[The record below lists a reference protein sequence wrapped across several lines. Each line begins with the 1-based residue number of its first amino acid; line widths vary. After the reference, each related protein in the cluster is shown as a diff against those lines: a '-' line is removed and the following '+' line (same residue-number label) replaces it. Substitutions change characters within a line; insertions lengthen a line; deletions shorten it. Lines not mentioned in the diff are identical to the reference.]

1 MQERVH
7 AVESGAREPAPRT
20 AVVAP
25 DGTSSGGRPRLFRR
39 LRGGA
44 AATWLRGRWDIL
56 LNSRLPGVHQLS
68 HATATDRYPA
78 LFGAVAHLAGARA
91 GAPRRILSFGCSS
104 GEECATLARYFPDAE
119 IVGADISPRVLRT
132 ARRTWRHL
140 DRVRFVSTA
149 DLFAGAESFDLVFA
163 MSVLCRHRDT
173 QHATRSDD
181 IYPFAQFE
189 ATAGALARRVRPGG
203 MLVIFNANYR
213 FEDTASADGFEPVA
227 VDCRT
232 DDRLMNVRVRLF
244 APDGLVLPDQSQAHV
259 VFRRAA

>member
-1 MQERVH
+1 MRERVH
-7 AVESGAREPAPRT
+7 AMESDTREPA
-20 AVVAP
+20 AHAAAP
-25 DGTSSGGRPRLFRR
+25 GASAGGRPRFLRR
-39 LRGGA
+39 LRGGTA
-44 AATWLRGRWDIL
+44 AQWLRGQWDIL

-68 HATATDRYPA
+68 HATATDRYPG
-78 LFGAVAHLAGARA
+78 LFGAVADLARPQAA
-91 GAPRRILSFGCSS
+91 APRRILSFGCSS

-119 IVGADISPRVLRT
+119 IVGADISPRVLRA

-140 DRVRFVSTA
+140 ERVRFVSTA
-149 DLFAGAESFDLVFA
+149 DLFAADETFDLIFA

-189 ATAGALARRVRPGG
+189 ATVGELARRVRADG

-213 FEDTASADGFEPVA
+213 FEDTALADRFEPVA
-227 VDCRT
+227 VECGT

-244 APDGLVLPDQSQAHV
+244 APDGLVLPDQSRAHV

>member
-1 MQERVH
+1 MRERVH
-7 AVESGAREPAPRT
+7 AVGSDTRAPAARP
-20 AVVAP
+20 AVVTAS
-25 DGTSSGGRPRLFRR
+25 GTSAGGRPRLLRR
-39 LRGGA
+39 LRGGGA
-44 AATWLRGRWDIL
+44 ARWLRGQWDVF

-78 LFGAVAHLAGARA
+78 LFGAVAGLARPSA
-91 GAPRRILSFGCSS
+91 GTPRRILSFGCSS

-132 ARRTWRHL
+132 ARHTWRHL
-140 DRVRFVSTA
+140 ERVRFVSTA
-149 DLFAGAESFDLVFA
+149 DLFAGDESFDLVFA

-181 IYPFAQFE
+181 IYPFPQFE
-189 ATAGALARRVRPGG
+189 ATVGELARRVRDGG
-203 MLVIFNANYR
+203 LLVIFNANYR
-213 FEDTASADGFEPVA
+213 FEDTALAAGFEPVA
-227 VDCRT
+227 VDCRA

>member
-1 MQERVH
+1 MRERVH
-7 AVESGAREPAPRT
+7 VVGSDTREPTVRA
-20 AVVAP
+20 AAGAAH
-25 DGTSSGGRPRLFRR
+25 GTSAGGRPRLLGR

-44 AATWLRGRWDIL
+44 AARWLRGQWDIL
-56 LNSRLPGVHQLS
+56 LNSRVPGVHQLS

-78 LFGAVAHLAGARA
+78 LFGAVAGLARPRA
-91 GAPRRILSFGCSS
+91 GTPRRILSFGCSS

-140 DRVRFVSTA
+140 ERVRFVSTG
-149 DLFAGAESFDLVFA
+149 DLFAGADTFDLVFA

-189 ATAGALARRVRPGG
+189 ATVGQLARRVRADGL
-203 MLVIFNANYR
+203 LVIFNANYR
-213 FEDTASADGFEPVA
+213 FEDTAPADGFEPVA
-227 VDCRT
+227 VECRT